1 MSNLSF
7 QSIQDFTQAAFNYVA
22 KIVSEHGHPCL
33 EAFVPAEST
42 EQCLSHLALVCYEWS
57 YDPALIDAYAETYK
71 SANSELQENLGE

>member
-1 MSNLSF
+1 MQNLVF
-7 QSIQDFTQAAFNYVA
+7 QSSQDFIQAAFNQVA

-33 EAFVPAEST
+33 DAFVPAKST

-71 SANSELQENLGE
+71 TANAEFEEYLGE